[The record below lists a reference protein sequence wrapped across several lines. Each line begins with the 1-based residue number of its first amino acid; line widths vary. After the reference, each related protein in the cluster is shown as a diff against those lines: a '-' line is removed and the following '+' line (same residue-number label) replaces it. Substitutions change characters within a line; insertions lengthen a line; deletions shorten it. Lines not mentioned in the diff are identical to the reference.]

1 MKRLVLVVGTPC
13 HADTLAAAGFTFGA
27 AVTVGAV
34 LLVDAVLRVAR
45 RVIDEAQR

>member
-1 MKRLVLVVGTPC
+1 VTPGRAVANTGRVVGV
-13 HADTLAAAGFTFGA
+13 AAAGFTFGA

-34 LLVDAVLRVAR
+34 LLCEAVLRVAR